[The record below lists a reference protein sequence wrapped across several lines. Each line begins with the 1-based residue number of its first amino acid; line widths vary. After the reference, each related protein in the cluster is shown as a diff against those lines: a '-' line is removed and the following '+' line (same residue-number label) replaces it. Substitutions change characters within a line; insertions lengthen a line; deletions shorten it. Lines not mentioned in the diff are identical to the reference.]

1 MPASSHGLGTAS
13 NPVVCVFDE
22 STTKLMDCVVCNV
35 MRRIGKEKVEVHVSV
50 QTYSEKTQINI
61 PFLRFCYYVVLTS
74 GKKLLKSC

>member
-1 MPASSHGLGTAS
+1 MPASSRGLGAAS

-22 STTKLMDCVVCNV
+22 STTKLMDCVVCNM
-35 MRRIGKEKVEVHVSV
+35 MRKEKVEVHVSV

-74 GKKLLKSC
+74 GKKLL